1 MAGKQHSA
9 KATVRLKGIQGLQ
22 IQRSSRGCEVMMMM
36 MMCGTE
42 GKKVVQEAERSEP
55 TEGCVTC
62 GFFSRSSGLPDV
74 LFPG

>member
-1 MAGKQHSA
+1 
-9 KATVRLKGIQGLQ
+9 
-22 IQRSSRGCEVMMMM
+22 MM